1 MLITVSHINLS
12 FGLHFYFSSS
22 HCVLSGGKK
31 KKRLGLF
38 SMLILF
44 AKSGWEVCQR
54 HSNDTSSLWRLEG
67 RGKGHR
73 SFH

>member
-31 KKRLGLF
+31 TKEVGF
-38 SMLILF
+38 VF
-44 AKSGWEVCQR
+44 YVNPVCQVWMG
-54 HSNDTSSLWRLEG
+54 SLS
-67 RGKGHR
+67 KTQQ
-73 SFH
+73 